1 MFDGWFIIA
10 NPASNSGKGK
20 DLIDLVLKMLDSRS
34 IKHKLNLTRKSGDEI
49 GLVELATRSNYK
61 KMLAIGGDGT
71 VQKVVAGIV
80 LQKNIPRIPPGY
92 FSEKYSQGSPPGII

>member
-34 IKHKLNLTRKSGDEI
+34 IKYKLNLTRKSGDEI
-49 GLVELATRSNYK
+49 SLVELLS
-61 KMLAIGGDGT
+61 LIH
-71 VQKVVAGIV
+71 I
-80 LQKNIPRIPPGY
+80 
-92 FSEKYSQGSPPGII
+92 